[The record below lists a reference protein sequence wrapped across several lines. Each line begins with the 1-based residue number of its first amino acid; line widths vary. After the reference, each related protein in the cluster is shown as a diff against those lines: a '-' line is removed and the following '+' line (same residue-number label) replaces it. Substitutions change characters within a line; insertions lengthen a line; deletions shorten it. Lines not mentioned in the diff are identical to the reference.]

1 MLRNRSKD
9 VGAVLHAP
17 SSMLS
22 PCQGDLAAAAIG
34 DRDSAAE
41 HPSSV
46 RDALDKVALAYK
58 AADG

>member
-1 MLRNRSKD
+1 MHRNSSKD
-9 VGAVLHAP
+9 VGTVSHAP
-17 SSMLS
+17 SAKLP

-46 RDALDKVALAYK
+46 RNALDALAYK